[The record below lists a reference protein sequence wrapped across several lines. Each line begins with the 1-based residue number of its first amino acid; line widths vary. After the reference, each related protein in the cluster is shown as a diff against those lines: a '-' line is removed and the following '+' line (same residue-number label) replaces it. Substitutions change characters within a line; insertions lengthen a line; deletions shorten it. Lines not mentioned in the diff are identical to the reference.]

1 MVAHALAAI
10 KNRKFGG
17 NVNAERIALLA
28 MYHDVSEVLTGDL
41 PTPVKYFNSQIAQ
54 EYKAIEKIAQQ
65 KLVDM
70 VPEELRD
77 IFAPL
82 IDEHAYSDE
91 EKSLV
96 KQADALCAYLKCL
109 EELAAGNNEF
119 LLAKT
124 RLEATLEARRS
135 QEMDYSWKY
144 LFPASIFRSMR
155 LARIHRC
162 KQPESASH
170 QAISAGCDIRL
181 LSKRKQHRD
190 HHHTNRHHDNGE
202 RYPQLHK
209 VTEAVISRT

>member
-1 MVAHALAAI
+1 MSTP
-10 KNRKFGG
+10 
-17 NVNAERIALLA
+17 NVSLYWRCTTMLP
-28 MYHDVSEVLTGDL
+28 EVLTGDL

-135 QEMDYSWKY
+135 RRWTTSWKY

-155 LARIHRC
+155 LAGFTAVSSRSLRRIR
-162 KQPESASH
+162 Q
-170 QAISAGCDIRL
+170 
-181 LSKRKQHRD
+181 
-190 HHHTNRHHDNGE
+190 
-202 RYPQLHK
+202 
-209 VTEAVISRT
+209 

>member
-1 MVAHALAAI
+1 M
-10 KNRKFGG
+10 
-17 NVNAERIALLA
+17 
-28 MYHDVSEVLTGDL
+28 
-41 PTPVKYFNSQIAQ
+41 KYFNSQIAQ

-135 QEMDYSWKY
+135 RDGLLHGNICSQLPS
-144 LFPASIFRSMR
+144 F
-155 LARIHRC
+155 AR
-162 KQPESASH
+162 
-170 QAISAGCDIRL
+170 
-181 LSKRKQHRD
+181 
-190 HHHTNRHHDNGE
+190 
-202 RYPQLHK
+202 
-209 VTEAVISRT
+209 

>member
-1 MVAHALAAI
+1 MYHFFAYMSRLKLIQRWSLMRSLQKENAQEHSLEVAMVAHNLALI
-10 KNRKFGG
+10 KNRYFGG
-17 NVNAERIALLA
+17 KLDAGQVAVLA
-28 MYHDVSEVLTGDL
+28 MYHDASEVLTGDL

-135 QEMDYSWKY
+135 QEMDYFMEVFVPSFH
-144 LFPASIFRSMR
+144 LS
-155 LARIHRC
+155 LD
-162 KQPESASH
+162 E
-170 QAISAGCDIRL
+170 ISQDSPL
-181 LSKRKQHRD
+181 
-190 HHHTNRHHDNGE
+190 
-202 RYPQLHK
+202 
-209 VTEAVISRT
+209 

>member
-1 MVAHALAAI
+1 MSTP
-10 KNRKFGG
+10 
-17 NVNAERIALLA
+17 NVSLYWQ
-28 MYHDVSEVLTGDL
+28 YHDASEVLTGDL
-41 PTPVKYFNSQIAQ
+41 PTPVKYSIRKSLRSTRLLKKSLSKKSVN
-54 EYKAIEKIAQQ
+54 
-65 KLVDM
+65 M

-109 EELAAGNNEF
+109 EELAAGNDQF

-135 QEMDYSWKY
+135 QEMDY
-144 LFPASIFRSMR
+144 FMEVFVPASIFRSMR

-162 KQPESASH
+162 KRRESASH

-209 VTEAVISRT
+209 VTEVNLPDLKPISNR